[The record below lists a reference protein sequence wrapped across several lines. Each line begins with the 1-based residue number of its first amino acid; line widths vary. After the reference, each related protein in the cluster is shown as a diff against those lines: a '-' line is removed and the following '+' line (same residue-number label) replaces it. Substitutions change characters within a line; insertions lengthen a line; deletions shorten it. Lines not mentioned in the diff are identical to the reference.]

1 MFKACFDEGEIMV
14 SNLLWFSLFF
24 FCTYTCALKSCEAEL
39 C

>member
-24 FCTYTCALKSCEAEL
+24 SVPVCLKEL
-39 C
+39 